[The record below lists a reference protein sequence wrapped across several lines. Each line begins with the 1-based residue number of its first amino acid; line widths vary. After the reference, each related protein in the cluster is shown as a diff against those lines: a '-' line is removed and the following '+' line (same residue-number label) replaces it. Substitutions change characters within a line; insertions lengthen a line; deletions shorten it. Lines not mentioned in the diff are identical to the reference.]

1 MLDKGFG
8 EFTQLV
14 ALSLREVISFTF
26 AEKCQQIDWYVGI
39 VIVVNN
45 ANTTSFPHAFSCPA
59 ELSDAARLRYHRAG
73 LSALVGKPTEPF
85 VTP

>member
-8 EFTQLV
+8 ESTQLV

-39 VIVVNN
+39 VIVVG
-45 ANTTSFPHAFSCPA
+45 T
-59 ELSDAARLRYHRAG
+59 RL
-73 LSALVGKPTEPF
+73 LVGKPTEPF